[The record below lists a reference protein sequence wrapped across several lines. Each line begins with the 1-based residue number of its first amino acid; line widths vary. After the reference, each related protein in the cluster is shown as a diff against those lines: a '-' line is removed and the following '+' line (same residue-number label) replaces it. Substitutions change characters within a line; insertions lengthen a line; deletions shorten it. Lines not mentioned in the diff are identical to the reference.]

1 MKLTAQTARRLTA
14 RRSKPVQPVFMPV
27 QPVSTRGKPVEWPTQ
42 PIYSTYFEILP
53 GKALTTLNIYD
64 MSNFNNKNSIS
75 HDILCIQQFSI
86 HQSCVQ
92 ILVL

>member
-1 MKLTAQTARRLTA
+1 M
-14 RRSKPVQPVFMPV
+14 VQPVFI
-27 QPVSTRGKPVEWPTQ
+27 PVEWPTQ

-53 GKALTTLNIYD
+53 GKALTTINIYD

-75 HDILCIQQFSI
+75 HDILCIQQFYI

-92 ILVL
+92 ILVLKTHFENPRYLVHS

>member
-1 MKLTAQTARRLTA
+1 MDAEAAKTG
-14 RRSKPVQPVFMPV
+14 
-27 QPVSTRGKPVEWPTQ
+27 STGFYTGSTGFHQGKPVEWPTQ

-53 GKALTTLNIYD
+53 SKALTTLNIYD

-75 HDILCIQQFSI
+75 HGILCIQQFYI